1 VKNFYRALAASA
13 YVAGAS
19 AAGLALGGP
28 PGAATAAAAATANLA
43 SPLGVAAVE
52 IAAEVGTDA
61 ALDSKKMAMGG
72 LVTEPT
78 FAMLGEAG
86 PEMVIPLN
94 VNRSEEEYMRL
105 RDFAQSTKNQALE
118 NQLAKESGTRPMK
131 FTKAKRSKSARA
143 ADKKLSAAFKEA
155 NARYRKKDGSLR
167 SGRTQ
172 ADIAR
177 LAHKLRKK
185 GTTKGQVR
193 KTARRAFVKR

>member
-1 VKNFYRALAASA
+1 MVQRSTVKNFYRALAAS
-13 YVAGAS
+13 
-19 AAGLALGGP
+19 P
-28 PGAATAAAAATANLA
+28 PGAAAAATAATANLA

-61 ALDSKKMAMGG
+61 ALDSTKMAMGG
-72 LVTEPT
+72 LVMEPT
-78 FAMLGEAG
+78 FAMIGEAG
-86 PEMVIPLN
+86 PEMVIPLTGPGAMMSPL
-94 VNRSEEEYMRL
+94 VKPKR
-105 RDFAQSTKNQALE
+105 
-118 NQLAKESGTRPMK
+118 
-131 FTKAKRSKSARA
+131 KRSRSARA

-185 GTTKGQVR
+185 MGTTKGQVR
-193 KTARRAFVKR
+193 KTARRAFER

>member
-1 VKNFYRALAASA
+1 MVQRKTVKNFYRALAASA

-28 PGAATAAAAATANLA
+28 PGAAAAAAAATANLA

-61 ALDSKKMAMGG
+61 ALDSTKMATGG

-86 PEMVIPLN
+86 PEMVIPL
-94 VNRSEEEYMRL
+94 
-105 RDFAQSTKNQALE
+105 
-118 NQLAKESGTRPMK
+118 SGMVQPLVKPKR
-131 FTKAKRSKSARA
+131 KRSRSARA
-143 ADKKLSAAFKEA
+143 ADKKLSRAFKEA
-155 NARYRKKDGSLR
+155 NARYRLKSGALR
-167 SGRTQ
+167 KGRTQ

-185 GTTKGQVR
+185 M
-193 KTARRAFVKR
+193 

>member
-1 VKNFYRALAASA
+1 VAVQRSTVKNFYRALAASA

-28 PGAATAAAAATANLA
+28 PGAAAAAAAATANLA

-61 ALDSKKMAMGG
+61 ALDSTKMATGG

-86 PEMVIPLN
+86 PEMVIPL
-94 VNRSEEEYMRL
+94 
-105 RDFAQSTKNQALE
+105 
-118 NQLAKESGTRPMK
+118 SGMVQPLVKPKR
-131 FTKAKRSKSARA
+131 KRSKSARA
-143 ADKKLSAAFKEA
+143 ADKKLSKAFKIA
-155 NARYRKKDGSLR
+155 NDRYRTNKGQLR
-167 SGRTQ
+167 KGRTQ

-177 LAHKLRKK
+177 LAQRLRKK
-185 GTTKGQVR
+185 M
-193 KTARRAFVKR
+193 

>member
-1 VKNFYRALAASA
+1 MVQRKTVKNFYRALAASA

-28 PGAATAAAAATANLA
+28 PGAAAAAAAATANLA

-61 ALDSKKMAMGG
+61 ALDSTKMATGG

-86 PEMVIPLN
+86 PEMVIPLMP
-94 VNRSEEEYMRL
+94 SM
-105 RDFAQSTKNQALE
+105 
-118 NQLAKESGTRPMK
+118 AKPK
-131 FTKAKRSKSARA
+131 KKRSRSARA
-143 ADKKLSAAFKEA
+143 ADKKLSKAFKIA
-155 NARYRKKDGSLR
+155 NEKLRKKNGQLKKGKS
-167 SGRTQ
+167 Q

-177 LAHKLRKK
+177 MAHRLRKK
-185 GTTKGQVR
+185 M
-193 KTARRAFVKR
+193 

>member
-1 VKNFYRALAASA
+1 MAVQRSTVKNFYRALAASA

-28 PGAATAAAAATANLA
+28 PGAAAAAAAAKANLA

-61 ALDSKKMAMGG
+61 ALDSTKMATGG

-86 PEMVIPLN
+86 PEMVIPL
-94 VNRSEEEYMRL
+94 
-105 RDFAQSTKNQALE
+105 
-118 NQLAKESGTRPMK
+118 SGMVQPLVKPKR
-131 FTKAKRSKSARA
+131 KRSRTARA
-143 ADKKLSAAFKEA
+143 ADKKLSKAFKMA
-155 NARYRKKDGSLR
+155 NNRYRLKNGQLR
-167 SGRTQ
+167 KGRTQ

-177 LAHKLRKK
+177 LAQRLRKK
-185 GTTKGQVR
+185 M
-193 KTARRAFVKR
+193 

>member
-1 VKNFYRALAASA
+1 MAVQRSTVKNFYRALAASA

-28 PGAATAAAAATANLA
+28 PGAAAAAAAATANLA

-61 ALDSKKMAMGG
+61 ALDSTKMATGG

-86 PEMVIPLN
+86 PEMVIPL
-94 VNRSEEEYMRL
+94 
-105 RDFAQSTKNQALE
+105 
-118 NQLAKESGTRPMK
+118 SGMVQPLVKPKR
-131 FTKAKRSKSARA
+131 KRSRTARA
-143 ADKKLSAAFKEA
+143 ADKKLSKAFKIA
-155 NARYRKKDGSLR
+155 NNRYRLKNGQLR
-167 SGRTQ
+167 KGRTQ

-177 LAHKLRKK
+177 LAQRLRKK
-185 GTTKGQVR
+185 M
-193 KTARRAFVKR
+193 